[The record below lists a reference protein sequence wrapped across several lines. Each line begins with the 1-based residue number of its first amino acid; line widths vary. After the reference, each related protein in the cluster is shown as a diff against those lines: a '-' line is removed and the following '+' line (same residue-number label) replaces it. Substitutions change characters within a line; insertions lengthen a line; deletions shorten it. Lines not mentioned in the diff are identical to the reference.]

1 MKKIFILIAITFSF
15 IVNIDAQSFFGGL
28 IVGGTTSQVE
38 GDMRGGFNKFG
49 FTAGGYAGLPINDNL
64 SIHMELKYIQ
74 KGSRSNNVEAFP
86 NGDPY
91 LLKLDYID
99 LPIVFT
105 ANFDMIKING
115 RGIKWLNVELGIS
128 VDVLARY
135 KEEVMGIENYG
146 YNPWRRM
153 TVNGLVG
160 VRINITEDC
169 QIGLR
174 SINSINSIRKDV
186 VTGNIV
192 RFNMLG
198 EFNDVLQLAVFY
210 RL

>member
-15 IVNIDAQSFFGGL
+15 IVAVDAQSFFGGL

-49 FTAGGYAGLPINDNL
+49 FTAGGYVGLPINDNF
-64 SIHMELKYIQ
+64 SVHAELKYIQ

-99 LPIVFT
+99 LPVVFT
-105 ANFDMIKING
+105 ANLNMISING
-115 RGIKWLNVELGIS
+115 RGMKWLNVELGLS

-146 YNPWRRM
+146 YNPWRRV
-153 TVNGLVG
+153 TVNGLAG
-160 VRINITEDC
+160 IRINITEDC

-192 RFNMLG
+192 RFNRLG